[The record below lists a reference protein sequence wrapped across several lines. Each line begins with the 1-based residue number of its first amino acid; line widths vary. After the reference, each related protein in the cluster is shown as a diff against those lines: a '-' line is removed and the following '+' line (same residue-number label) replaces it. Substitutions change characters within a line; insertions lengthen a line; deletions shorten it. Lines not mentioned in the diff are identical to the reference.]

1 MKNNIKL
8 SLIIVAALS
17 ILSSTCLAA
26 FALINPLNIQNINL
40 SPLILTLSLINSW
53 LIIAIFIS
61 LSNSLSYIK
70 KSLDNMF
77 KPIETKIYNL
87 SDESDINSFLNII
100 EDIKKVPNISNL
112 TQTNLAEL
120 SLEQLNSE
128 MNSAVEKNDFEKA
141 AIIRDIISKKS
152 SENI

>member
-1 MKNNIKL
+1 
-8 SLIIVAALS
+8 
-17 ILSSTCLAA
+17 
-26 FALINPLNIQNINL
+26 
-40 SPLILTLSLINSW
+40 
-53 LIIAIFIS
+53 
-61 LSNSLSYIK
+61 
-70 KSLDNMF
+70 MF

-87 SDESDINSFLNII
+87 SNESDINSFLDII